1 LPPIRVSKGVLRD
14 LVLTGTGGRL
24 RLGWRLLFFVVTATL
39 VGLTVEM
46 LLPAGTQSGA
56 VVLLSGA
63 LVGGWATL
71 ALDGR
76 TPGALGFYLS
86 PVAGREA
93 AVGLGLGVIVAMVV
107 VLAIAALGG
116 LRWAAQPGT
125 AGAWVVG
132 SVSSLLFLTLP
143 AAAEEALLRGYP
155 LQALAEAWG
164 PSAALLVT
172 SIAFGALHLTSPE
185 VTWLGLANIAV
196 AGLLLG
202 AVYLRT
208 GSLWWTTGMHLGWN
222 WGHGYLAD
230 VPVSGLELLDAP
242 FYDGVAQGPGWLGGG
257 GFGPE
262 GSVLATVVVLAA
274 AAACWWSPWLRTGE
288 AALRTSPLAV
298 TNLRRRPREPQGVIA
313 A

>member
-1 LPPIRVSKGVLRD
+1 VLRGT
-14 LVLTGTGGRL
+14 VLTGTGGRL
-24 RLGWRLLFFVVTATL
+24 RLGWRLLFFLVIATL
-39 VGLTVEM
+39 VWMIVGM
-46 LLPAGTQSGA
+46 LLPAGIQSGSAALLLGA
-56 VVLLSGA
+56 VS
-63 LVGGWATL
+63 GGWATL

-76 TPGALGFYLS
+76 PPGALGFYS
-86 PVAGREA
+86 NSVAGREA
-93 AVGLGLGVIVAMVV
+93 VLGLALGVAVAMVV
-107 VLAIAALGG
+107 VFAIAVFGG
-116 LRWAAQPGT
+116 LRWSAQTGT

-132 SVSSLLFLTLP
+132 SVSSMLFLALP

-172 SIAFGALHLTSPE
+172 SITFGAVHFGNPE
-185 VTWLGLANIAV
+185 VTGLGLANIAA

-208 GSLWWTTGMHLGWN
+208 GSLWWSTGVHLGWN

-230 VPVSGLELLDAP
+230 VPVSGLEILDAP
-242 FYDGVAQGPGWLGGG
+242 FYDGVAQGPNWLSGG

-274 AAACWWSPWLRTGE
+274 AAACWWGPWLRPGAE
-288 AALRTSPLAV
+288 ALSKSPLAV
-298 TNLRRRPREPQGVIA
+298 MEPHPSSPEGATVS
-313 A
+313 

>member
-1 LPPIRVSKGVLRD
+1 VLRGT
-14 LVLTGTGGRL
+14 VLTGTGGRL
-24 RLGWRLLFFVVTATL
+24 RLGWRLLFFLVIATL
-39 VGLTVEM
+39 VWMIVGM
-46 LLPAGTQSGA
+46 LLPAGIQSGSA
-56 VVLLSGA
+56 ALLLGA
-63 LVGGWATL
+63 LSGGWATL

-76 TPGALGFYLS
+76 PPGALGFYSNPL
-86 PVAGREA
+86 AGREA
-93 AVGLGLGVIVAMVV
+93 VLGLALGVAVAMVV
-107 VLAIAALGG
+107 VFAIAVFGG
-116 LRWAAQPGT
+116 LRWSAQTGT

-132 SVSSLLFLTLP
+132 SASSMLFLALP

-172 SIAFGALHLTSPE
+172 SITFGAVHFGNPE
-185 VTWLGLANIAV
+185 VTGLGLANIAA

-208 GSLWWTTGMHLGWN
+208 GSLWWSTGVHLGWN

-230 VPVSGLELLDAP
+230 VPVSGLEILDAP
-242 FYDGVAQGPGWLGGG
+242 FYDGVAQGPNWLSGG

-274 AAACWWSPWLRTGE
+274 AAACWWGPWLRPGAE
-288 AALRTSPLAV
+288 ALSKSPLAV
-298 TNLRRRPREPQGVIA
+298 MEPHPSSPEGATVS
-313 A
+313 

>member
-1 LPPIRVSKGVLRD
+1 MLRGT
-14 LVLTGTGGRL
+14 VLTGTGGRL
-24 RLGWRLLFFVVTATL
+24 RLGWRLLFFL
-39 VGLTVEM
+39 VIAALVDQIVAM
-46 LLPAGTQSGA
+46 LLPPGTQYGFA
-56 VVLLSGA
+56 ALLLAA
-63 LVGGWATL
+63 LVGGWAAL

-76 TPGALGFYLS
+76 APGALGFYLR

-93 AVGLGLGVIVAMVV
+93 AKGLGLGVVVAMMV
-107 VLAIAALGG
+107 VLAMAALGG
-116 LRWAAQPGT
+116 LRWSAQPGT
-125 AGAWVVG
+125 AGAWVMG
-132 SVSSLLFLTLP
+132 SASSLLFLALP

-172 SIAFGALHLTSPE
+172 SIAFGAVHFGNPE
-185 VTWLGLANIAV
+185 VTWLGLANIAA

-208 GSLWWTTGMHLGWN
+208 GSLWWATGVHLGWN
-222 WGHGYLAD
+222 WAHGYLAD

-242 FYDGVAQGPGWLGGG
+242 FYDGVARGPDWLGGG

-262 GSVLATVVVLAA
+262 GSALATVVVLAA
-274 AAACWWSPWLRTGE
+274 AAACWWGPWLRPGQ
-288 AALRTSPLAV
+288 AALSTSPLAV
-298 TNLRRRPREPQGVIA
+298 TQPRGPEGAIA

>member
-1 LPPIRVSKGVLRD
+1 MPPTLLPKGVLRGA
-14 LVLTGTGGRL
+14 VLTGTGGRF

-39 VGLTVEM
+39 VGLIVGM
-46 LLPAGTQSGA
+46 LLPAGTQPGSVA
-56 VVLLSGA
+56 LLSGA

-76 TPGALGFYLS
+76 APGALGFYLS

-93 AVGLGLGVIVAMVV
+93 AVGLGLGVVVAMVV
-107 VLAIAALGG
+107 VLAMAALGG
-116 LRWAAQPGT
+116 LRWSAQPGT
-125 AGAWVVG
+125 AGAWLVG
-132 SVSSLLFLTLP
+132 GASSLLFLALP

-155 LQALAEAWG
+155 FQALAEAWG
-164 PSAALLVT
+164 PSTALLVT
-172 SIAFGALHLTSPE
+172 SIAFGALHFGNPE
-185 VTWLGLANIAV
+185 VTWLGLANIAA

-208 GSLWWTTGMHLGWN
+208 GSLWWATGVHLGWN

-242 FYDGVAQGPGWLGGG
+242 FYDGVAQGPNWLGGG

-274 AAACWWSPWLRTGE
+274 AAACWWGPWLRPGE

-298 TNLRRRPREPQGVIA
+298 ADLHRPRGPQGAIEA
-313 A
+313 